1 MPVSSAVARRDDVSA
16 SSVDPLLPPPNNGA
30 LTVALA
36 LSLVFHSVLL
46 LITFKYPDA
55 LSFKSA
61 PGPIEVV
68 LVNSKSASR
77 PVKAD
82 ALAQANLDG
91 GGNTEANRRAKTN
104 LPALPDMPADEELS
118 LASKRVQQLELEAH
132 HLLTRMAPANIA
144 ADPKTLPV
152 EQVVP
157 SDAPRI
163 ADLPHDRLTIARLEA
178 QIAREWDA
186 YQKLPKRKFLGARTQ
201 KAIEAEYLDSWRQR
215 IERVGTAN
223 FPDEARRRGVFGTVM
238 VTVAIRADG
247 TVESIEIDRSSG
259 SRILDVSVEKIVQL
273 AGPFKPFSAELR
285 KEADILH
292 ITRNWAFTRS
302 DLLITSE
309 N

>member
-1 MPVSSAVARRDDVSA
+1 VSSAVARRADAPESLT
-16 SSVDPLLPPPNNGA
+16 DPLLPPRGSGA

-46 LITFKYPDA
+46 LITFSYPDA
-55 LSFKSA
+55 LNFKSA
-61 PGPIEVV
+61 TKAIEVV

-118 LASKRVQQLELEAH
+118 LAARRVQQLEAEAH
-132 HLLTRMAPANIA
+132 HLMTRLTPGDIA
-144 ADPKTLPV
+144 ADPKTMPV
-152 EQVVP
+152 EQVTP
-157 SDAPRI
+157 SNAPKL
-163 ADLPHDRLTIARLEA
+163 ADLSNDRLTIARLEA
-178 QIAREWDA
+178 QIEREWEA
-186 YQKLPKRKFLGARTQ
+186 YQKLPRRKFLGARTQ
-201 KAIEAEYLDSWRQR
+201 STIEAEYLDSWRQR

-223 FPDEARRRGVFGTVM
+223 FPDEAKRQGVFGTVM

-247 TVESIEIDRSSG
+247 SVEGVEIDRSSG
-259 SRILDVSVEKIVQL
+259 SRVLDVSVAKIVQL
-273 AGPFKPFSAELR
+273 AGPFKPFSAALR